1 MASPSLSPATR
12 AHARRALAVWTGA
25 VALYVGLALAAY
37 FTLPAASLDIEEI
50 WVAVALVVS
59 ALALLVWLLLV
70 QIRRIPKADAPIVR
84 SLSLLVLVLVPV
96 LLMFSYLYLSL
107 AARGDR
113 QMEGVETHLDALY
126 FTVTMI
132 TTVGF
137 GDITPSGQLARGVA
151 TVQMVFNVVVLG
163 FLVRTVLQVGR
174 ESSRRRHRAGS
185 PSTSGGGLGERSE
198 QWQASPDTDTRAEG
212 DEP

>member
-1 MASPSLSPATR
+1 MADVLSTWETSRCLGVYASTV
-12 AHARRALAVWTGA
+12 RRLIYRGRFPGAFKVGRVW
-25 VALYVGLALAAY
+25 
-37 FTLPAASLDIEEI
+37 
-50 WVAVALVVS
+50 
-59 ALALLVWLLLV
+59 
-70 QIRRIPKADAPIVR
+70 RIPKADAPIVR

-96 LLMFSYLYLSL
+96 LLVFSYLYLSL

-163 FLVRTVLQVGR
+163 FLVRTVLQVGQ
-174 ESSRRRHRAGS
+174 ESSRWRHRVGS
-185 PSTSGGGLGERSE
+185 PSTGGGGLGERAE
-198 QWQASPDTDTRAEG
+198 QWQASPNTDARAER